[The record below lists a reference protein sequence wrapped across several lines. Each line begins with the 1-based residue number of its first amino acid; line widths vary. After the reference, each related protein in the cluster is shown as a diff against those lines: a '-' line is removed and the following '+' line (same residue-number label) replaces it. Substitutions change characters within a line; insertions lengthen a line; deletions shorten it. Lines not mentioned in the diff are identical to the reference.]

1 MHWKQPHERVLA
13 SVVRE
18 ASVVIDRPIEFS
30 AVGESSTK
38 QPNRLHDLIVPWVRE
53 QPEALALRDAQL
65 RLTYRELDETSRAA
79 ALQLE
84 AMGVR
89 AGDRVLVVGENC
101 VALGVLVMAIS
112 RLDAWA
118 IVANARL
125 SEREIDL
132 FVSHAGPR
140 RVIYTAHVS
149 SDAARHAQ
157 RHGAVLVSW
166 SGIGEL
172 MVGPLNETTLP
183 EPCFEDPREQ
193 VAALIYTSGTSG
205 APKGVMLTHA
215 NILFTATNA
224 HTLRRIGPGD
234 VIYCLLPMAHIVGLA
249 TQFFASVASGATLL
263 LEPRFTPA
271 EAARVLSVEGVTV
284 FVGVPAVY
292 ARLLEWSRETGTP
305 LKGPALRVA
314 SVAGSPLTSALKTE
328 VEARLKT
335 TLQNGYGLTECGPT
349 VAQTRTESPRTD
361 CAVGP
366 PIDGVEI
373 RVVDLERHDV
383 AVDGVGELWVRSPG
397 LMKGYYRNAAATA
410 EAIDAD
416 GWFNTGDLVRIEPDG
431 ALIIVGRTKEL
442 IIRSGLNVYPVEVE
456 QAINGHPQVVQA
468 AVVGRGVGDNE
479 EVVAFVER
487 VAGATLD
494 AVELER
500 YLRQRLAPYKL
511 PCDIRFMNPLPAAPT
526 GKVLK
531 GVLRQLAAEAMPQG
545 SGSKGGSS

>member
-1 MHWKQPHERVLA
+1 MP
-13 SVVRE
+13 
-18 ASVVIDRPIEFS
+18 
-30 AVGESSTK
+30 

-89 AGDRVLVVGENC
+89 AGDRVLMVGENC
-101 VALGVLVMAIS
+101 VALGVLVLAIS

-157 RHGAVLVSW
+157 RHGAVPVSW

-249 TQFFASVASGATLL
+249 TQFFASVACGATLL

-271 EAARVLSVEGVTV
+271 EAARVLADEGVTV

-305 LKGPALRVA
+305 LKAPALRVA
-314 SVAGSPLTSALKTE
+314 SVAGSPLTAALKAE
-328 VEARLKT
+328 VEARLGT

-349 VAQTRTESPRTD
+349 VAQTRTEAPRTD

-366 PIDGVEI
+366 PIVGVEI
-373 RVVDLERHDV
+373 RVVDLERRDV

-397 LMKGYYRNAAATA
+397 LMKGYYRDAAETA
-410 EAIDAD
+410 RAIDAD

-431 ALIIVGRTKEL
+431 ALSIVGRTKEL

-468 AVVGRGVGDNE
+468 AVVGRSVGNNE

-494 AVELER
+494 ALELER
-500 YLRQRLAPYKL
+500 YLRQRLAPYKV
-511 PCDIRFMNPLPAAPT
+511 PGDIRFMNPLPAAPT

-531 GVLRQLAAEAMPQG
+531 GVLRQLAAEAMPKAA
-545 SGSKGGSS
+545 GSKGGSS

>member
-1 MHWKQPHERVLA
+1 MTRSGRAVHDADRDLHESLA
-13 SVVRE
+13 VE
-18 ASVVIDRPIEFS
+18 T
-30 AVGESSTK
+30 STK
-38 QPNRLHDLIVPWVRE
+38 LPIRLHDVIVPWVRKTP
-53 QPEALALRDAQL
+53 QALALRDAGLSLSYTQ
-65 RLTYRELDETSRAA
+65 LDEVSRDAA
-79 ALQLE
+79 HRLA

-101 VALGVLVMAIS
+101 VALGVLVLAIG

-118 IVANARL
+118 VVANARL

-132 FVSHAGPR
+132 FVSHAEPR

-149 SDAARHAQ
+149 SDAAGHAR
-157 RHGAVLVSW
+157 RHGAVPVSW
-166 SGIGEL
+166 TGLGVL
-172 MVGPLNETTLP
+172 MVGAENDTTLP
-183 EPCFEDPREQ
+183 EPCFDDPCEQ

-224 HTLRRIGPGD
+224 YTLRRIGPGD

-249 TQFFASVASGATLL
+249 TQFYASVASGATLL
-263 LEPRFTPA
+263 LEPRFSPA
-271 EAARVLSVEGVTV
+271 EAARVLAEEGVTV

-292 ARLLEWSRETGTP
+292 ARLLEWSRETGAALGAPT
-305 LKGPALRVA
+305 LRVA
-314 SVAGSPLTSALKTE
+314 SVAGSPLTSTLKAE
-328 VEARLKT
+328 VEARLET
-335 TLQNGYGLTECGPT
+335 ALQNGYGLTECGPT

-366 PIDGVEI
+366 PIAGVEV
-373 RVVDLERHDV
+373 RVVDLNQHDA

-397 LMKGYYRNAAATA
+397 LMKGYYRNPSATA

-416 GWFNTGDLVRIEPDG
+416 GWFNTGDLVRIESDG
-431 ALIIVGRTKEL
+431 ALTIVGRTKEL

-456 QAINGHPQVVQA
+456 QAINGHPEVVQS
-468 AVVGRGVGDNE
+468 AVVGRSVDDNE

-494 AVELER
+494 AIELER
-500 YLRQRLAPYKL
+500 YLRERLAPYKV
-511 PCDIRFMNPLPAAPT
+511 PGDIRFMEALPAAPT

-531 GVLRQLAAEAMPQG
+531 GVLRHIAATATSPTDAR
-545 SGSKGGSS
+545 SAS